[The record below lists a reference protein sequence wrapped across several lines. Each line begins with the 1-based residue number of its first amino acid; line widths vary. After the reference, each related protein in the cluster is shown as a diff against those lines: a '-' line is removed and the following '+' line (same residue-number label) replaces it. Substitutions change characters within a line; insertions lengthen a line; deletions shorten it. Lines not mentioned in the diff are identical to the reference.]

1 MTNKRCSLNRFT
13 FAVVAQMARALDCRS
28 RRCRFKSD
36 PQRHL
41 RSFWIRWAKRSCHLA
56 FNQVIAS
63 SNLVRITIF
72 PLGVAQS
79 GQSTRFGTGKSSV
92 RIGPP
97 RPNSV
102 VMAWLKSDRL
112 SADRHRFDLK
122 CPHLITILETRKAGV
137 LIRFEPGDVLTDVGV
152 RPSQSPPDVQ
162 WWA

>member
-97 RPNSV
+97 RPNSSGL
-102 VMAWLKSDRL
+102 AWLISDQL
-112 SADRHRFDLK
+112 SADRHRFFFPVIAQTAMPPGLQPGN
-122 CPHLITILETRKAGV
+122 CE
-137 LIRFEPGDVLTDVGV
+137 FES
-152 RPSQSPPDVQ
+152 RPDHHFFSWV
-162 WWA
+162 